1 MTDSQKVENLMEYMR
16 DAYPRGMR
24 SSADDSSALVNKYD
38 NVRAE
43 VIETY
48 KEIMETAVS
57 RLLIATA
64 DLSGVVEWEKML
76 YINPLEG
83 SSLAERIAEIQALL
97 IGNDTSL
104 ATLKT
109 VLNTL
114 FGSSGY
120 TITELFR
127 TSSDPDD
134 VWSYVVSVEALVE
147 NLGNFNKKRLTALIE
162 KVHPAHCNLR
172 LEINPNIEDSIGVED
187 TNVEYGVHAQ
197 FQWGVSNWADYEN
210 DRLRGDMW

>member
-64 DLSGVVEWEKML
+64 DLSGVVEGK
-76 YINPLEG
+76 
-83 SSLAERIAEIQALL
+83 
-97 IGNDTSL
+97 
-104 ATLKT
+104 
-109 VLNTL
+109 
-114 FGSSGY
+114 
-120 TITELFR
+120 
-127 TSSDPDD
+127 D
-134 VWSYVVSVEALVE
+134 V
-147 NLGNFNKKRLTALIE
+147 
-162 KVHPAHCNLR
+162 VHQPTRRKFPC
-172 LEINPNIEDSIGVED
+172 
-187 TNVEYGVHAQ
+187 
-197 FQWGVSNWADYEN
+197 
-210 DRLRGDMW
+210 